1 MDTGGGG
8 GHREVLSRGGTS
20 QTQMEGE
27 LEGLSGGREPW
38 DVAGVGPQVG
48 EASSVP
54 WRGEK
59 MGGWETRLGGQVDEL
74 WAVQDKAQD
83 SGGVRAFWRR

>member
-1 MDTGGGG
+1 M
-8 GHREVLSRGGTS
+8 
-20 QTQMEGE
+20 
-27 LEGLSGGREPW
+27 EGLSGGWEPQ
-38 DVAGVGPQVG
+38 DVAGVATQVG
-48 EASSVP
+48 EASSGP

-59 MGGWETRLGGQVDEL
+59 RVGWEAHLGGQVDKL

>member
-1 MDTGGGG
+1 
-8 GHREVLSRGGTS
+8 
-20 QTQMEGE
+20 MEGE
-27 LEGLSGGREPW
+27 LEGLSGGWEPQ
-38 DVAGVGPQVG
+38 DVAGVATQVG
-48 EASSVP
+48 EASSGP

-59 MGGWETRLGGQVDEL
+59 RVGWETHLGGQVDKL

>member
-1 MDTGGGG
+1 M
-8 GHREVLSRGGTS
+8 
-20 QTQMEGE
+20 
-27 LEGLSGGREPW
+27 
-38 DVAGVGPQVG
+38 AGVGTQVR
-48 EASSVP
+48 EASSGP

-59 MGGWETRLGGQVDEL
+59 RVGWETHLGGHVDKL